1 MTDFPAD
8 GILRRMATI
17 LDGKKVADSIYTKLL
32 FDVSLLPSIPKLVVV
47 LVGND
52 PASETYVRAKTK
64 KAATLGLRSETLT
77 LPSSFSEEDLVKTI
91 RGLNDDKDV
100 HGILV
105 QLPLPKGID
114 RYKIMHAIS
123 PLKDVDGLHPENSG
137 RLAEG
142 NPRLVPCTAA
152 GIIELLR
159 FYSVGVEGKRA
170 VIVGRS
176 EIVGRPVAQLFLMHN
191 ATVTICHSKTRNLEK
206 EIRNAEILI
215 VAMGRPKFVI
225 GEMVA
230 PGTVVVDVGIHRTE
244 DGLVGDVD
252 FDSVAKV
259 ASAISP
265 VPGGVGPL
273 TIAML
278 MRNLVQAAQLKSLSQ
293 N

>member
-1 MTDFPAD
+1 
-8 GILRRMATI
+8 MATI